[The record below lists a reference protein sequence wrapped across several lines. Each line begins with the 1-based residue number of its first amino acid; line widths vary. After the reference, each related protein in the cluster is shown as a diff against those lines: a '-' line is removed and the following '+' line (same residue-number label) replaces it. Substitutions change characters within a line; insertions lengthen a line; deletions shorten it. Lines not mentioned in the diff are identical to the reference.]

1 MLIPSSLLYSQC
13 ALIIVLRHQHTQ
25 LHRDLVSTVF
35 EIGLRHATPNSIVE
49 LMTPNL
55 DITNERVKS
64 HLQSYRLNSGKSRKE
79 FQSKFNGIYCSINA
93 RDEESKTA
101 PSVCS
106 TINEDNHVE
115 KIYLP
120 RLTAEEK
127 DTPLG
132 QAFGQVVGLMQNLTV
147 QLEANR
153 QREARESRAHTQAIS
168 SQDRPSPHNL
178 TPLRL
183 PSDTS
188 TTQQSVRRQT
198 IESVNPYEPRS
209 YYMTLQQASSLTFP
223 HHGYATQS
231 HSYCQHFPQHSED
244 NNFALFCEATREEE
258 GAAQFQVT
266 PW

>member
-13 ALIIVLRHQHTQ
+13 ALIIVLRHRHTQ
-25 LHRDLVSTVF
+25 LHRDFVSTVF
-35 EIGLRHATPNSIVE
+35 EIGLRHATPNAIVE

-55 DITNERVKS
+55 DITNARVKS
-64 HLQSYRLNSGKSRKE
+64 HLQRYRLNSGKSRKE

-106 TINEDNHVE
+106 PINEDNHVE

-188 TTQQSVRRQT
+188 TTTPSTQQSVRRQT
-198 IESVNPYEPRS
+198 IKSVNPYEPCP

-231 HSYCQHFPQHSED
+231 HSYRQHFP
-244 NNFALFCEATREEE
+244 
-258 GAAQFQVT
+258 T
-266 PW
+266 PFGGQ

>member
-1 MLIPSSLLYSQC
+1 
-13 ALIIVLRHQHTQ
+13 
-25 LHRDLVSTVF
+25 
-35 EIGLRHATPNSIVE
+35 
-49 LMTPNL
+49 
-55 DITNERVKS
+55 
-64 HLQSYRLNSGKSRKE
+64 
-79 FQSKFNGIYCSINA
+79 
-93 RDEESKTA
+93 
-101 PSVCS
+101 
-106 TINEDNHVE
+106 
-115 KIYLP
+115 
-120 RLTAEEK
+120 
-127 DTPLG
+127 
-132 QAFGQVVGLMQNLTV
+132 MQNLTV

-153 QREARESRAHTQAIS
+153 QREARESRAHTQEIS

-188 TTQQSVRRQT
+188 TTTPSTQQSVRRQT
-198 IESVNPYEPRS
+198 IKSVNPYEPCP

-258 GAAQFQVT
+258 GAAQLQVT